1 MYVKYMSKYTQT
13 YIQIHVPE
21 NPLPRKYIT
30 NSYKPAWH
38 RLSEMYILNLD
49 HFSEFQT
56 QIFKSFPHLISPLNV
71 SKGAEIS
78 LKLNFFVFIN

>member
-1 MYVKYMSKYTQT
+1 MLYTLYMYYVSNVCIYLYVKYMSKYTQT

-56 QIFKSFPHLISPLNV
+56 QIVISILDF
-71 SKGAEIS
+71 S
-78 LKLNFFVFIN
+78 LKCF